1 MKLQSP
7 FIRTLEFSFYG
18 MGGGK
23 VRDSIN
29 IRFLPTLYLSDE
41 YSHKI
46 FRTIWSIKLWS
57 IKLWSITFLAS

>member
-7 FIRTLEFSFYG
+7 CIRTLELSFYG
-18 MGGGK
+18 MEGGK

-29 IRFLPTLYLSDE
+29 IRLLPTLYLSGE

-46 FRTIWSIKLWS
+46 FRAIWSIKLWS
-57 IKLWSITFLAS
+57 MTFLAS